1 MLNSLHIENIAVIER
16 SDIDFGPGLN
26 VLTGETGA
34 GKSIVIDSINAV
46 LGARTSRELVRSG
59 SEKALVSAVFTDGR
73 AERWC
78 EENDIDAESETIVQ
92 RRISADGKSSGRV
105 NGLPAAAQQLRELG
119 ALLLDVHGQNDGR
132 QLLDESEHL
141 RYLDRFGGHDAQL
154 ADFAEKYGR
163 FSEVKREMER
173 LSMDDVEKQRLT
185 ESLTYQIQE
194 LERADLTAGE
204 EDELTARRELM
215 ANANKLTEALDGAYL
230 ALYEGESCAIG
241 LAADAQSLTERAA
254 RYSPELEETAK
265 IISDAGYML
274 QDAAE
279 RLNDARAALDFSPEE
294 YDRIE
299 TRLALLRRLTRKYNT
314 DEQGLIDHLEQCRR
328 RLDEIEYAGD
338 RLIQLQKQLD
348 SERRAVQKSAEEL
361 RKARQSAAETLTKRI
376 TGELRYLN
384 MPSVRFAVDIQPL
397 ENADG
402 FNSTGG
408 DEVRFLMSA
417 NAGEEPGRISR
428 IASGGELSR
437 IMLAMKSVF
446 AEKDA
451 VPSLVFDEIDTGVS
465 GIAAQRVG
473 EKLAA
478 LARRKQVI
486 CITHLPQIAA
496 MADTHFAISKAER
509 GGRTYTAV
517 TELDRDGRL
526 RELARLHGGDI
537 VTGLS
542 LQSADEQLR
551 AAEDFKKGL
560 DTGK

>member
-1 MLNSLHIENIAVIER
+1 MLSSLHIENIAVIER

-59 SEKALVSAVFTDGR
+59 ADKSLVSAVFTDER
-73 AERWC
+73 ASIWC
-78 EENDIDAESETIVQ
+78 GENEMDSEEETIVQ
-92 RRISADGKSSGRV
+92 RRINADGKSSCRI

-132 QLLDESEHL
+132 QLLDEAEHM
-141 RYLDRFGGHDAQL
+141 RYLDRFGGLEAEL
-154 ADFAEKYGR
+154 TDFSEKYAL
-163 FSEVKREMER
+163 FSATKREMEC
-173 LSMDDVEKQRLT
+173 LSMDDVEKERLT

-194 LERADLTAGE
+194 LEHANLTAGE
-204 EDELTARRELM
+204 AEELSARRELM
-215 ANANKLTEALDGAYL
+215 ANANKLTESLDGAYF
-230 ALYEGESCAIG
+230 ALYESENSAIG
-241 LAADAQSLTERAA
+241 LAADARSFTERAA

-279 RLNDARAALDFSPEE
+279 RLSDARVALDFSPEE

-299 TRLALLRRLTRKYNT
+299 SRLALLRRLTKKYNT
-314 DEQGLIDHLEQCRR
+314 DEQGLIDHLEQCRK

-338 RLIQLQKQLD
+338 RLVQLQKQL
-348 SERRAVQKSAEEL
+348 ERERQN
-361 RKARQSAAETLTKRI
+361 ARQSAEALRAARQSVAVALTKRI
-376 TGELRYLN
+376 TDELRYLN
-384 MPSVRFAVDIQPL
+384 MPSVRFSVDIQPL
-397 ENADG
+397 ENEDG

-408 DEVRFLMSA
+408 DEIRFLMSA
-417 NAGEEPGRISR
+417 NAGEAPGRISR

-446 AEKDA
+446 AEKDS

-465 GIAAQRVG
+465 GVAAQRVG
-473 EKLAA
+473 EKLSA
-478 LARRKQVI
+478 LARHKQVI

-496 MADTHFAISKAER
+496 LADTHFAISKAER
-509 GGRTYTAV
+509 DGRTYTAV
-517 TELDRDGRL
+517 TELDREGRL
-526 RELARLHGGDI
+526 RELARLYGGDI
-537 VTGLS
+537 VTELS
-542 LQSADEQLR
+542 LRSADEQLR

-560 DTGK
+560 SEGK